1 MDKKKQEEYHFVK
14 EHIKKIPPDRKKR
27 RMSLGWTILLAAVF
41 GVVAALVFCAVKPA
55 IERLF
60 QSENEQVVLSSDE
73 TKEADTADEPVYIT
87 ETQQMDLND
96 YQILQN
102 KLYAVGREA
111 NKSVVSVKGIGQTTD
126 WFDTEHVMEN
136 QGSGIIL
143 ADTNGRYLIA
153 TERKLIAE
161 ANQIEVSFY
170 DDSTAEA
177 ELIAYDGTT
186 GIAVLS
192 VQKSQV
198 SEDTQNRVAA
208 ATLGS
213 SSALTQGTIVIAIGS
228 PLGEPFSVLTG
239 NVTSS
244 SHEVTAT
251 DANYKVISTD
261 INAGSGGSGALINL
275 NGEVVGLILQ
285 SFGTEAAQST
295 VTAIGITEIRSM
307 LEKMSNGDTPAYL
320 GLEVRT
326 VSRTIAKENKI
337 PQAVV
342 ADIAQSD
349 AITSGSN
356 REGMFYAARTF
367 AFKLGQSLSMLIFTA
382 VSTIGAGNGT
392 GYRVAAFGAAVFCC
406 VGGIILAFY
415 NEKRINGIISGK

>member
-161 ANQIEVSFY
+161 ANQIEVSF
-170 DDSTAEA
+170 
-177 ELIAYDGTT
+177 
-186 GIAVLS
+186 
-192 VQKSQV
+192 
-198 SEDTQNRVAA
+198 
-208 ATLGS
+208 
-213 SSALTQGTIVIAIGS
+213 
-228 PLGEPFSVLTG
+228 
-239 NVTSS
+239 
-244 SHEVTAT
+244 
-251 DANYKVISTD
+251 
-261 INAGSGGSGALINL
+261 
-275 NGEVVGLILQ
+275 
-285 SFGTEAAQST
+285 
-295 VTAIGITEIRSM
+295 
-307 LEKMSNGDTPAYL
+307 
-320 GLEVRT
+320 
-326 VSRTIAKENKI
+326 
-337 PQAVV
+337 
-342 ADIAQSD
+342 
-349 AITSGSN
+349 
-356 REGMFYAARTF
+356 
-367 AFKLGQSLSMLIFTA
+367 
-382 VSTIGAGNGT
+382 
-392 GYRVAAFGAAVFCC
+392 
-406 VGGIILAFY
+406 
-415 NEKRINGIISGK
+415 

>member
-1 MDKKKQEEYHFVK
+1 MDTKKQEEYHFVK

-60 QSENEQVVLSSDE
+60 QSKNEQVVLSSDE

-161 ANQIEVSFY
+161 AKKYEFASVCVNPTWVKTAA
-170 DDSTAEA
+170 DLLKDSSIKVCT
-177 ELIAYDGTT
+177 
-186 GIAVLS
+186 
-192 VQKSQV
+192 
-198 SEDTQNRVAA
+198 
-208 ATLGS
+208 
-213 SSALTQGTIVIAIGS
+213 VIGF
-228 PLGEPFSVLTG
+228 PLGAT
-239 NVTSS
+239 TSS
-244 SHEVTAT
+244 VKAFET
-251 DANYKVISTD
+251 
-261 INAGSGGSGALINL
+261 
-275 NGEVVGLILQ
+275 
-285 SFGTEAAQST
+285 
-295 VTAIGITEIRSM
+295 R
-307 LEKMSNGDTPAYL
+307 
-320 GLEVRT
+320 
-326 VSRTIAKENKI
+326 
-337 PQAVV
+337 
-342 ADIAQSD
+342 D
-349 AITSGSN
+349 AI
-356 REGMFYAARTF
+356 
-367 AFKLGQSLSMLIFTA
+367 SM
-382 VSTIGAGNGT
+382 V
-392 GYRVAAFGAAVFCC
+392 
-406 VGGIILAFY
+406 
-415 NEKRINGIISGK
+415 

>member
-60 QSENEQVVLSSDE
+60 QSKNEQVVLSSDE

-153 TERKLIAE
+153 TERKLIA
-161 ANQIEVSFY
+161 
-170 DDSTAEA
+170 
-177 ELIAYDGTT
+177 
-186 GIAVLS
+186 
-192 VQKSQV
+192 
-198 SEDTQNRVAA
+198 
-208 ATLGS
+208 
-213 SSALTQGTIVIAIGS
+213 
-228 PLGEPFSVLTG
+228 
-239 NVTSS
+239 
-244 SHEVTAT
+244 
-251 DANYKVISTD
+251 
-261 INAGSGGSGALINL
+261 
-275 NGEVVGLILQ
+275 
-285 SFGTEAAQST
+285 
-295 VTAIGITEIRSM
+295 
-307 LEKMSNGDTPAYL
+307 
-320 GLEVRT
+320 
-326 VSRTIAKENKI
+326 
-337 PQAVV
+337 
-342 ADIAQSD
+342 
-349 AITSGSN
+349 
-356 REGMFYAARTF
+356 
-367 AFKLGQSLSMLIFTA
+367 
-382 VSTIGAGNGT
+382 
-392 GYRVAAFGAAVFCC
+392 
-406 VGGIILAFY
+406 
-415 NEKRINGIISGK
+415 

>member
-60 QSENEQVVLSSDE
+60 QSKNEQVVLSSDE

-285 SFGTEAAQST
+285 SFEHHLLAQGR
-295 VTAIGITEIRSM
+295 GIHQRGHSER
-307 LEKMSNGDTPAYL
+307 KAP
-320 GLEVRT
+320 
-326 VSRTIAKENKI
+326 
-337 PQAVV
+337 
-342 ADIAQSD
+342 
-349 AITSGSN
+349 SGSLLD
-356 REGMFYAARTF
+356 R
-367 AFKLGQSLSMLIFTA
+367 KS
-382 VSTIGAGNGT
+382 V
-392 GYRVAAFGAAVFCC
+392 V
-406 VGGIILAFY
+406 
-415 NEKRINGIISGK
+415 